1 MVQHDG
7 RVVQI
12 GREAPNKLASEEEE
26 EEGTQEGIRLDND
39 DRAGNNDT
47 HLVGLTS

>member
-12 GREAPNKLASEEEE
+12 GREAPNKLASEEED
-26 EEGTQEGIRLDND
+26 GTEEGIRLDDD
-39 DRAGNNDT
+39 DRVGNYDT
-47 HLVGLTS
+47 HLVGLTT